1 VTLDGFQDRCLK
13 PLSHS
18 SVDGEDYSQ
27 PEMPCKV
34 CRGASAGKIDNRVIV
49 RSLFVQSRQ
58 KTTGYT
64 VQPARKCVK
73 MGKTSSRFPP
83 LSLYF
88 MLGYGMTRRV
98 TGKDGCHHQ
107 RRWVIPFPY
116 R

>member
-1 VTLDGFQDRCLK
+1 
-13 PLSHS
+13 
-18 SVDGEDYSQ
+18 
-27 PEMPCKV
+27 
-34 CRGASAGKIDNRVIV
+34 
-49 RSLFVQSRQ
+49 
-58 KTTGYT
+58 
-64 VQPARKCVK
+64 